1 VTLGSRVRVLD
12 EELDRPERAE
22 EADLSEPLEES
33 DRSELS
39 EESDGLEPM
48 DSAGELGRTGGVVV
62 RSFSSSWMRSRKA
75 RISSVC
81 ARRRPRMSSRVV
93 WYSEVMGRC
102 FSSEGTSCSG
112 FVGCWSSSRGS
123 SSPTRERFLGAMVCF
138 DCCRSRFLEL
148 SKCKGTI

>member
-1 VTLGSRVRVLD
+1 MTLGSRVRVLD

-81 ARRRPRMSSRVV
+81 ERR
-93 WYSEVMGRC
+93 
-102 FSSEGTSCSG
+102 
-112 FVGCWSSSRGS
+112 
-123 SSPTRERFLGAMVCF
+123 
-138 DCCRSRFLEL
+138 
-148 SKCKGTI
+148 